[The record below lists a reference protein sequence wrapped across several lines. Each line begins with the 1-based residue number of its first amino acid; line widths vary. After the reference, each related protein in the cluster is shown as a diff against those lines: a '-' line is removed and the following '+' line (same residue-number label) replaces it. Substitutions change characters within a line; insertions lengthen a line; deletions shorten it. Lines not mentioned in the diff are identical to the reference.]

1 MNSLKVLAMNSL
13 KENSLKVLI
22 VNSLKEYEFQI
33 NNILFEYSIINVQD
47 DLTAWCTS
55 SDSDINIIMP
65 YFQTSNI
72 IINYLKELG
81 IDEKDLIE
89 IEKMTFEYL
98 T

>member
-1 MNSLKVLAMNSL
+1 
-13 KENSLKVLI
+13 
-22 VNSLKEYEFQI
+22 
-33 NNILFEYSIINVQD
+33 
-47 DLTAWCTS
+47 
-55 SDSDINIIMP
+55 MP